1 MSIYQ
6 EQVSGSEEIAVQ
18 IRTGTT
24 TTIVDGTSA
33 ALTGSQAWRVNWLQV
48 NEVTGGTASLT
59 VELYDGTLAYV
70 QGAGGFSWKAKAVT
84 AYQSITF
91 DQGILVPSGWILR
104 VVTSATGFDVVGTKV
119 RRVG

>member
-1 MSIYQ
+1 MSLYQ

-18 IRTGTT
+18 IRSATT

-33 ALTGSQAWRVNWLQV
+33 ATTGQQAWRVNWLQV
-48 NEVTGGTASLT
+48 NEVTGGTAALT
-59 VELYDGTLAYV
+59 VELYDGTLAYAL
-70 QGAGGFSWKAKAVT
+70 GAGGFTWKAKPVT
-84 AYQSITF
+84 ALQSITF

-104 VVTSATGFDVVGTKV
+104 VTSGATGFDVVGTKV